1 MIAGQP
7 KVASDY
13 IPGKWR
19 IELSELT
26 FQHKADEEAQ
36 KVFISQQE
44 ERFRQAYGREGIRY
58 PRQCVFWG
66 TTNRS
71 EYLTDDLGN
80 RRFLPVKTETINLA
94 ALRQNRDKL
103 WAEAVYFYKQ
113 GERWWLD
120 GVLLKY
126 AQEQTKRRLESDP
139 WMEQILLKTLDRSEI
154 TIKEAFE
161 LCFPERNIDQISN
174 RDSRRMSTCLQ
185 KTVWSNA
192 GQYTGGPKRN
202 QIKFVR
208 MTDQLI
214 TAK

>member
-1 MIAGQP
+1 M
-7 KVASDY
+7 
-13 IPGKWR
+13 GK
-19 IELSELT
+19 E
-26 FQHKADEEAQ
+26 
-36 KVFISQQE
+36 
-44 ERFRQAYGREGIRY
+44 IRY
-58 PRQCVFWG
+58 PRQCVFWD

-71 EYLTDDLGN
+71 DYLTDDSGN
-80 RRFLPVKTETINLA
+80 RRFLPVKTETINIA

-120 GVLLKY
+120 GILLKY
-126 AQEQTKRRLESDP
+126 AQEQTKRRLESEP

-154 TIKEAFE
+154 TIMEAFE

-174 RDSRRMSTCLQ
+174 KDSRRMSTCLQ
-185 KTVWSNA
+185 KTGWSNA
-192 GQYTGGPKRN
+192 GRYTGGPKRN

-214 TAK
+214 TSK